1 MDESKNKWMDIRVFL
16 LPIRVTSMGCG
27 AQCDDV
33 TVEI

>member
-1 MDESKNKWMDIRVFL
+1 MDRWKDEWMDIRVSL
-16 LPIRVTSMGCG
+16 LPIRVTSMACG